1 MTTKFDPR
9 RRAATFGLLGFAATC
24 ALPARAQ
31 DTWLSGKPIRL
42 VLPFS
47 AGGAGDITARQI
59 AQAMSL
65 QLKQP
70 VIVDNKPGAGGII
83 GSDFVAKS
91 PADGYTLLIAGNG
104 FIASALLRPKMP
116 YAETDLVP
124 VASTNNPPSVIVINP
139 SSPIKNLKDL
149 QVYAKTRPGGITFGT
164 AGAGSTGHFV
174 AEMLKSALGVP
185 VTAVHYKSGS
195 ETVTAIIGGQIDL
208 ASEAPVA
215 VQGYL
220 RSGRLRGLAITND
233 KRLASLPDVATTAEQ
248 GFTTIR
254 MQHWGGIFAPRGT
267 PPAVLDR
274 IAEAWNAGFLADA
287 KLRSEFEANGSYQ
300 TGSGTR
306 TEFEEF
312 LRSEKQRLGKIVA
325 DSKMTL
331 E

>member
-1 MTTKFDPR
+1 MITHPIDR
-9 RRAATFGLLGFAATC
+9 RLALSFLCASTLPGFA
-24 ALPARAQ
+24 Q
-31 DTWLSGKPIRL
+31 SGWPDKPIHL

-47 AGGAGDITARQI
+47 AGGPGDITTRQI
-59 AQAMSL
+59 AQAVSL

-104 FIASALLRPKMP
+104 AIANALLRPKMP

-124 VASTNNPPSVIVINP
+124 VVGTNSTPSVIVINP
-139 SSPIKNLKDL
+139 SSSIKNLKDL
-149 QVYAKTRPGGITFGT
+149 HLYAKTHPGGITFGT

-185 VTAVHYKSGS
+185 VTVVHYKSGS
-195 ETVTAIIGGQIDL
+195 ESVAGIIGGQIDL
-208 ASEAPVA
+208 ASESPVA

-220 RSGRLRGLAITND
+220 RSGRLRGLAVAND

-248 GFTTIR
+248 GFAAII

-274 IAEAWNAGFLADA
+274 IAAAWNAGYQADPR
-287 KLRSEFEANGSYQ
+287 LRAEFEANGSYQ
-300 TGSGTR
+300 TGGGTR
-306 TEFEEF
+306 AEFEQF
-312 LRSEKQRLGKIVA
+312 LRSEKPRLGKIVA

>member
-1 MTTKFDPR
+1 MITHPIDR
-9 RRAATFGLLGFAATC
+9 RLVLAFLGAC
-24 ALPARAQ
+24 ALPAFAQ
-31 DTWLSGKPIRL
+31 SGWPDKPIRL

-59 AQAMSL
+59 AQAVSL

-104 FIASALLRPKMP
+104 AIANALLRPKMP

-149 QVYAKTRPGGITFGT
+149 QAYARTRPGGITFGT

-185 VTAVHYKSGS
+185 VTVVHYKSGS
-195 ETVTAIIGGQIDL
+195 ESVAAIIGGQIDL

-220 RSGRLRGLAITND
+220 RSGRLRGLAVTND

-248 GFTTIR
+248 GFAAIL

-274 IAEAWNAGFLADA
+274 IAAAWNAGFLADA

-300 TGSGTR
+300 TGGGTR
-306 TEFEEF
+306 AEFEQF
-312 LRSEKQRLGKIVA
+312 LRSEKQRLGRIVA

>member
-1 MTTKFDPR
+1 MTHSIDR
-9 RRAATFGLLGFAATC
+9 RLALTFLYAC
-24 ALPARAQ
+24 ALPAFAQ
-31 DTWLSGKPIRL
+31 GNWPDKPIRL

-47 AGGAGDITARQI
+47 AGGPGDITTRQI
-59 AQAMSL
+59 AQAVSL

-104 FIASALLRPKMP
+104 AIANALLRPKMP

-124 VASTNNPPSVIVINP
+124 VASTSNAPSVIVINP
-139 SSPIKNLKDL
+139 ASPVKNLKEL
-149 QVYAKTRPGGITFGT
+149 QAYARTRPGGVTFGT

-185 VTAVHYKSGS
+185 ITVVHYKSGS
-195 ETVTAIIGGQIDL
+195 ESVTAVIGGQIDL
-208 ASEAPVA
+208 ASESPVA

-220 RSGRLRGLAITND
+220 RSGKLRALAVTDD
-233 KRLASLPDVATTAEQ
+233 KRLASLPDVSTTAEQ
-248 GFTTIR
+248 GFAAVR
-254 MQHWGGIFAPRGT
+254 MQHWGGVFAPRGT

-274 IAEAWNAGFLADA
+274 IAAAWNAGFLADA
-287 KLRSEFEANGSYQ
+287 KLRAEFEGNGSYQ
-300 TGSGTR
+300 TGNGTR
-306 TEFEEF
+306 AEFKQF
-312 LRSEKQRLGKIVA
+312 LRSEKQRLGRIVA